1 MAVRGPKYRRSNTFV
16 TPLYMPVK
24 PTICQRRCVYLHVIK
39 LLENT
44 EPKCTNNAS
53 HEVKEFC
60 LLKLPVGAHDAHRPW
75 AYRVVPVHGQ
85 CRSLILISFD
95 KIGG

>member
-1 MAVRGPKYRRSNTFV
+1 
-16 TPLYMPVK
+16 MPIK
-24 PTICQRRCVYLHVIK
+24 PTIYQCHCYLYIIK
-39 LLENT
+39 LLKNT
-44 EPKCTNNAS
+44 EPKCTNIVS

-85 CRSLILISFD
+85 CRSLPGRQDSV
-95 KIGG
+95 